1 MQAWKTEQ
9 YTILDTATL
18 YMKVYSSCNIV
29 KTRLLIVDIVARKN
43 NYKPDIT
50 FDYSNTS
57 FMHTLPVYHAP
68 VWCIYVCINW
78 PISSV

>member
-43 NYKPDIT
+43 N
-50 FDYSNTS
+50 
-57 FMHTLPVYHAP
+57 
-68 VWCIYVCINW
+68 
-78 PISSV
+78 